1 MRLRPRLCSN
11 PRVVRSPITP
21 SDPPSPHDPC
31 SPLIPPPARRAQTV
45 TARPPQPLLPP
56 PARRAQIRRA
66 SELPATPIG
75 ATCGHGHRRG
85 PSGHGQGRAQPRRL
99 GGRGLSGGR
108 AGTTKGGRGL
118 ADSGRAGA
126 AAPGEHN
133 DAGSPAVGRARRGSG
148 RARVTGGGGGQGRAQ
163 PRRLGGRGLSG
174 GRAGTTKGGRGL
186 ADSGRAGAAAPGEH
200 NDAGSPAV
208 GRARRGSGRARVT
221 GGGGG
226 GNSPST
232 PARLRVGERSS
243 GRARQREGS
252 PAVERA
258 RGHRRRRTDC
268 YWHQGTTMN
277 CPQVCPINHPANSTL
292 FSFLILC

>member
-1 MRLRPRLCSN
+1 MRLYPRLRSN
-11 PRVVRSPITP
+11 PRVPHAAS
-21 SDPPSPHDPC
+21 SDPPS
-31 SPLIPPPARRAQTV
+31 RRPTPI
-45 TARPPQPLLPP
+45 TARPLQPPHSASSTTGANRHRTTPAAPP
-56 PARRAQIRRA
+56 SA
-66 SELPATPIG
+66 SSSTGANPPRIG

-85 PSGHGQGRAQPRRL
+85 PSGH
-99 GGRGLSGGR
+99 
-108 AGTTKGGRGL
+108 
-118 ADSGRAGA
+118 
-126 AAPGEHN
+126 
-133 DAGSPAVGRARRGSG
+133 
-148 RARVTGGGGGQGRAQ
+148 GQGRAQ

-268 YWHQGTTMN
+268 YWHQGTAMN

>member
-1 MRLRPRLCSN
+1 MRLHPRLCSS

-66 SELPATPIG
+66 SELPATPAG
-75 ATCGHGHRRG
+75 GQGRARHRRG
-85 PSGHGQGRAQPRRL
+85 PSGH
-99 GGRGLSGGR
+99 
-108 AGTTKGGRGL
+108 
-118 ADSGRAGA
+118 
-126 AAPGEHN
+126 
-133 DAGSPAVGRARRGSG
+133 
-148 RARVTGGGGGQGRAQ
+148 GQGRAQ